1 MTEVKSSLSCMFRI
15 VINALLPSWGGNPPL
30 RSSASTTV
38 YVNLL
43 DLNDNDPTFLN
54 LPFIAEVPEGLP
66 IDSSVFRVGL
76 GFLLC
81 MLNVAKKNHTHN
93 MFHASICIFLC
104 LLTKRTQNNR
114 ACCQVCTTFKV
125 QPEIVD
131 CYQALR
137 VLAIQVQVQD
147 PDEAENGAVTLV
159 VQMGFPRLDFRL
171 NSSTGVLFSTAVLD
185 RERIAQYQLRLVAFD
200 AGQFPRTSTSTLTIT
215 GTIQSGWHGWRG
227 HFQLQHCSLV

>member
-1 MTEVKSSLSCMFRI
+1 MLYCPLEVETHHCAPQPAPQSTSICWTLMTMTPPSSTCHSSPRCQRVFLSTR
-15 VINALLPSWGGNPPL
+15 L
-30 RSSASTTV
+30 SSGLVWVSYYVCSTWQ
-38 YVNLL
+38 
-43 DLNDNDPTFLN
+43 
-54 LPFIAEVPEGLP
+54 
-66 IDSSVFRVGL
+66 
-76 GFLLC
+76 
-81 MLNVAKKNHTHN
+81 KKNHTHN